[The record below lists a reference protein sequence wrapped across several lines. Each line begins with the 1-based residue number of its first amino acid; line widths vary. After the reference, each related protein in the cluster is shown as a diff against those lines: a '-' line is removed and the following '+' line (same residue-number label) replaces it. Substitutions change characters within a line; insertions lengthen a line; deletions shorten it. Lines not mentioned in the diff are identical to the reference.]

1 MAEEVA
7 LKLDIQTGNAGK
19 TLKELKQ
26 EIKDA
31 NAAMSTVQ
39 KGSKAYYDLAKS
51 AGNAKEEIKDI
62 KEATNLFTKGGTI
75 SE

>member
-7 LKLDIQTGNAGK
+7 LKLDIQTGGAAK

-31 NAAMSTVQ
+31 NAAMATVT
-39 KGSKAYYDLAKS
+39 KGSKAYYDLAQS
-51 AGNAKEEIKDI
+51 VGHAKEEIKDI
-62 KEATNLFTKGGTI
+62 KVNWCEYYELCI
-75 SE
+75 